1 MKLNTV
7 NVVVLCHDNLDSV
20 VSFSDD
26 LEGNKE
32 AEAFFLKLVK
42 EEDEDLDEEDLED
55 ILNNCL
61 YESNSR
67 MYVITHSGMSDERFT
82 EVRTKLY
89 Y

>member
-42 EEDEDLDEEDLED
+42 ETGEDLDEEDLNE

-61 YESNSR
+61 YEFKSYI
-67 MYVITHSGMSDERFT
+67 YVITHSGMSDERFT
-82 EVRTKLY
+82 EARTKLY